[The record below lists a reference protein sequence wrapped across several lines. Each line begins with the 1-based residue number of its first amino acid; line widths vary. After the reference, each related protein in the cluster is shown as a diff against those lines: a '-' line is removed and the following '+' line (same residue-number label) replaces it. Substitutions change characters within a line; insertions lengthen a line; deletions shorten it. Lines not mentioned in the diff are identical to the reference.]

1 MNLLRL
7 IPIFD
12 DSVSSWGL
20 EARLLRWLTLMWM
33 FIGLIILFSASYPVA
48 DDRQGDGLY
57 YFKRQIV

>member
-48 DDRQGDGLY
+48 DDRQG
-57 YFKRQIV
+57 